1 MSNVL
6 QTLFNTNHE
15 QPSFLVF
22 LILAVI
28 AFVVPAVAKYLRES
42 RQSGSTATSAR
53 SPSDPG
59 QPAPAGL
66 PPPEWARGSRSPLHA
81 QRAAAGRTDSVL

>member
-28 AFVVPAVAKYLRES
+28 AFVVPAVARYLHES
-42 RQSGSTATSAR
+42 KQPGSGVKTT
-53 SPSDPG
+53 G
-59 QPAPAGL
+59 VPAAKP
-66 PPPEWARGSRSPLHA
+66 RHQHKKKKR
-81 QRAAAGRTDSVL
+81 

>member
-1 MSNVL
+1 MSNIF

-42 RQSGSTATSAR
+42 KQPGSGVKTT
-53 SPSDPG
+53 G
-59 QPAPAGL
+59 APAAK
-66 PPPEWARGSRSPLHA
+66 PRHQHKKKKR
-81 QRAAAGRTDSVL
+81 